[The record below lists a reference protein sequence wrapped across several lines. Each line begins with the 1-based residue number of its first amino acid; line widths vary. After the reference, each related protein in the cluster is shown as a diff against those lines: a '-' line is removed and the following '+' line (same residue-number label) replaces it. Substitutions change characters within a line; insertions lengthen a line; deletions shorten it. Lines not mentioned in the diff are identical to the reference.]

1 MGPTAQA
8 EAKALLADLKASLV
22 ESEAVE
28 KANLET
34 SLEQKID
41 KIDETPAAK
50 VATLASTDENVTLPE
65 ETEITL
71 TNGAGTF
78 EIEVTEGYTPAAD
91 GVTFTQKEDQ
101 TGATEG
107 KVIWTGEIENMEA
120 SATVTITATE
130 DDASA
135 EEIVASVA
143 ISATKLEDQTEGED
157 KVADAVLNPT
167 GYKAELTGTA
177 VKVTH
182 PSITAHKNAENKE
195 GKWVGF
201 QVALTSEDKNDWTY
215 VTYKWKGREVASG
228 ELETL
233 PDGAKG
239 IAFYYDA
246 ATEIENGDTVEVT
259 FTKGSGETAV
269 SSTKVTYTVTFDV
282 KDAVVDSGNSGT
294 TEQ

>member
-1 MGPTAQA
+1 M
-8 EAKALLADLKASLV
+8 LFRSL
-22 ESEAVE
+22 
-28 KANLET
+28 
-34 SLEQKID
+34 
-41 KIDETPAAK
+41 
-50 VATLASTDENVTLPE
+50 
-65 ETEITL
+65 TE
-71 TNGAGTF
+71 GAGSF
-78 EIEVTEGYTPAAD
+78 EIEVTEGYTPATTAA
-91 GVTFTQKEDQ
+91 GVTFEKKDDQ
-101 TGATEG
+101 ADVTEG
-107 KVIWTGEIENMEA
+107 KVIWTGKIENMEA
-120 SATVTITATE
+120 SATVTITAAE
-130 DDASA
+130 DDANA

-143 ISATKLEDQTEGED
+143 ISAAKLEDQTEGES
-157 KVADAVLNPT
+157 KVDFNVLNPT
-167 GYKAELTGTA
+167 EYKAELTETA

-182 PSITAHKNAENKE
+182 PSITAHKNAENKD

-201 QVALTSEDKNDWTY
+201 QVALTSEDKNDWTH

-233 PDGAKG
+233 PNGAKG